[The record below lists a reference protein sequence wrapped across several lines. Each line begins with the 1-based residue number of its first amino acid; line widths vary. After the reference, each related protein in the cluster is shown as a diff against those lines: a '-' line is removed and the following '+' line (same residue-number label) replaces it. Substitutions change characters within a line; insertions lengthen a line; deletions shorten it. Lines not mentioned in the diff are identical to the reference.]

1 MGGRGGGGDETLV
14 YEVLQP
20 SIYDRPLHVCF
31 SVEWKGGHARLR
43 GAKLS
48 WAKACGGRGNSR
60 GWRRTRW
67 LGFKNSAGPE
77 ISKAWQDP

>member
-1 MGGRGGGGDETLV
+1 MGGRGGGDETLV

-48 WAKACGGRGNSR
+48 WAKACGGRGGIQGMVGADTPHHGNH
-60 GWRRTRW
+60 TVKEK
-67 LGFKNSAGPE
+67 LTATN
-77 ISKAWQDP
+77 